1 MIQNGLAVDEEVTKF
16 CSYYHKSF
24 VAAASY
30 LEVNLPFTNKILK
43 YAQYI
48 FYYSE
53 KQNSNGLSLNSMSN
67 LTLLKIANVFGSK
80 ATNIFNVSFDKTQ
93 AEIIDLVRH
102 QWKMYQLEEIP
113 ESVYLVQVKSDSGKV
128 C

>member
-1 MIQNGLAVDEEVTKF
+1 MVCLSIQ
-16 CSYYHKSF
+16 Y
-24 VAAASY
+24 
-30 LEVNLPFTNKILK
+30 
-43 YAQYI
+43 
-48 FYYSE
+48 
-53 KQNSNGLSLNSMSN
+53 

-93 AEIIDLVRH
+93 GEIIDMGRH

-113 ESVYLVQVKSDSGKV
+113 ESMYLVQVKSDSGKV

>member
-1 MIQNGLAVDEEVTKF
+1 MVCLSIQFLMV
-16 CSYYHKSF
+16 CLS
-24 VAAASY
+24 
-30 LEVNLPFTNKILK
+30 I
-43 YAQYI
+43 QY
-48 FYYSE
+48 
-53 KQNSNGLSLNSMSN
+53 

-93 AEIIDLVRH
+93 AEIINMGRH

-113 ESVYLVQVKSDSGKV
+113 ESMYLVQVKSDSGKV